1 MKTKKQI
8 IADVDEAVK
17 YKYRKLKTDVI
28 NLITSKGQLE
38 KIDINMIDELIFNYR
53 IIDKLKKELLAGG
66 IIVNVRTPEAIPLYQ
81 TSSYM
86 SIYNNC
92 LKNILAISRQLG
104 ITVSERA
111 KLGLNNISTEIE
123 DGF

>member
-8 IADVDEAVK
+8 IADVDEAV
-17 YKYRKLKTDVI
+17 KYRKLKTDVI